1 MGRGEGRATAFSNWK
16 LDERQRNTERL
27 WVPTGLVRSGHTSH
41 LSGREVTLVI
51 LAPQTLSCNA
61 QGPCLR
67 DFNTGLLTQVSVPFG
82 VSSRQEHRV
91 SPIYEGP

>member
-1 MGRGEGRATAFSNWK
+1 MRGRGIQKDSGSPQGWSGAVTQVTS
-16 LDERQRNTERL
+16 LDT
-27 WVPTGLVRSGHTSH
+27 HTHS
-41 LSGREVTLVI
+41 REVTLVI

-91 SPIYEGP
+91 LPIYEGP